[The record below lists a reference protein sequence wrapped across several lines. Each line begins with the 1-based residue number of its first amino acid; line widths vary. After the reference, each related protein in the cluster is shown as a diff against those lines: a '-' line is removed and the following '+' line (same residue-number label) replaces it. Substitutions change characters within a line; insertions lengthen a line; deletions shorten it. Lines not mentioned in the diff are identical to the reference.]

1 MCRRIRS
8 NAMLGSFV
16 LKGAKDRVDTR
27 LISRALRFEPGQNIS
42 IQTQRYGCLRWGWL
56 ETTTHYP
63 TDDVLDSR
71 LGMFRRTTDIS
82 IFHRAYA
89 GPVSLWYCRRRSLA
103 HVSSLFERK

>member
-27 LISRALRFEPGQNIS
+27 LIPRALRFEPVQNIS
-42 IQTQRYGCLRWGWL
+42 IQTQGYGCLRRDWL

-63 TDDVLDSR
+63 ADDVLDSR
-71 LGMFRRTTDIS
+71 LRMFRRTMNIS
-82 IFHRAYA
+82 IFHATYA
-89 GPVSLWYCRRRSLA
+89 GPVSL
-103 HVSSLFERK
+103 